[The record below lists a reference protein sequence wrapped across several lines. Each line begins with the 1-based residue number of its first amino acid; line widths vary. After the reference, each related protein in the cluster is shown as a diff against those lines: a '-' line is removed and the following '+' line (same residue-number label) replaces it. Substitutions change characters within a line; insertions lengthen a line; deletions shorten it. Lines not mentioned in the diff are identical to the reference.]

1 TKYTDNNENS
11 TTVYQTTTTTYSKD
25 NQIIEQKKEGGNG
38 AGTTQYTYLADKVTL
53 DKTVMTP
60 TSGSIQTTQYAYE
73 WWDSAKQSK
82 ITTTVDGLKGE
93 TSLSY
98 NINGH
103 LTDFVDD
110 RNTNNRRVATYINN
124 SQGMVLQRNELI
136 NDSINRYRNF
146 YYVNGQRVGDLSND
160 GPSREDYVQNLQN
173 NRATATQAKDFKP
186 ISSADFDQNFEPINA
201 QYPSSASTSYVVNNG
216 DTLQSIALSVWGDAS
231 MWYMLA
237 DVNGLSATDKLTA
250 GQVLTVPN
258 KVTNIHNNSETFR
271 PYNPGEAIGNTQPT
285 VPSPP
290 PPPKPKKKC
299 GGIAQI
305 VMIVVAVVATIF
317 TAGAAL
323 SVIAPGMS
331 LFAGGLSVLAG
342 TSSLG
347 IAGSMAVAAG
357 AAAVGSAASQL
368 VGKAMGVVDSFSWSQ
383 VGISALTAA
392 ATAGV
397 GGALAPAAGAAG
409 TTGATVTQS
418 SWASA
423 AKTAINNGG
432 WVAKG
437 AVYGAVSYGSTYL
450 ANQVFGNN
458 QSFSWASLG
467 SSIVGSIAAAGIGAK
482 GVFERLGTTASPYAY
497 SLAGANAAAVIDDK
511 WFGGSKPDYLNVSM
525 AAIANT
531 VGRQFGENAEEW
543 FNYPTTKTLSIYDE
557 NAFSFLS
564 TDYNSQQPMYGDAS
578 RYNGSLP
585 DTVGLETIAISAS
598 DRKDLYLDIA
608 KEAPKDNSLNITN
621 ALDGAKSFFQNRAQ
635 ALEEWGSASVP
646 FQYSW
651 ATPKINTGNPRL
663 DRYYFQPVNDVFNT
677 TANVGWNAL
686 KLVGNTAA
694 IVSNSPVALFSAVS
708 GDYEASQQ
716 FYEDLYLSNPLTA
729 SIGGLRSG
737 LGYIRDVREFNKA
750 TVVGRTIGANQR
762 GSASLGLLNDI
773 PAGST
778 TGEVLTASMP
788 VTKSPGAILRDKW
801 GYLSSAERQN
811 LIVSKGE
818 AVAER
823 WVNKFE
829 DNLNQTYFANKPK
842 FMQAHF
848 VEKHGPDIPLRPNL
862 EARAIDGRHPRTG
875 IPSKTG
881 RPQTSS
887 QFYSWRT
894 QMDVINEAITR
905 DIRGLPR
912 YNAGLDKQGDLI
924 PAVVGY
930 KASGVGHGFTP
941 TRRGQEAP
949 SYNSQ
954 MNGWKVVFD
963 DDHHVPYTAYPTK

>member
-1 TKYTDNNENS
+1 
-11 TTVYQTTTTTYSKD
+11 
-25 NQIIEQKKEGGNG
+25 
-38 AGTTQYTYLADKVTL
+38 
-53 DKTVMTP
+53 
-60 TSGSIQTTQYAYE
+60 
-73 WWDSAKQSK
+73 
-82 ITTTVDGLKGE
+82 
-93 TSLSY
+93 
-98 NINGH
+98 
-103 LTDFVDD
+103 
-110 RNTNNRRVATYINN
+110 
-124 SQGMVLQRNELI
+124 
-136 NDSINRYRNF
+136 
-146 YYVNGQRVGDLSND
+146 
-160 GPSREDYVQNLQN
+160 
-173 NRATATQAKDFKP
+173 
-186 ISSADFDQNFEPINA
+186 
-201 QYPSSASTSYVVNNG
+201 
-216 DTLQSIALSVWGDAS
+216 
-231 MWYMLA
+231 
-237 DVNGLSATDKLTA
+237 
-250 GQVLTVPN
+250 
-258 KVTNIHNNSETFR
+258 
-271 PYNPGEAIGNTQPT
+271 
-285 VPSPP
+285 
-290 PPPKPKKKC
+290 
-299 GGIAQI
+299 
-305 VMIVVAVVATIF
+305 
-317 TAGAAL
+317 
-323 SVIAPGMS
+323 
-331 LFAGGLSVLAG
+331 
-342 TSSLG
+342 
-347 IAGSMAVAAG
+347 
-357 AAAVGSAASQL
+357 
-368 VGKAMGVVDSFSWSQ
+368 
-383 VGISALTAA
+383 A

-409 TTGATVTQS
+409 TTGATATQS

-511 WFGGSKPDYLNVSM
+511 WFGGAKPDYLNVSM

-531 VGRQFGENAEEW
+531 VGRQFGENADRWFADSNTNDLVANFNEEE
-543 FNYPTTKTLSIYDE
+543 FLRQEAIRSKTRPL
-557 NAFSFLS
+557 LV
-564 TDYNSQQPMYGDAS
+564 DAS
-578 RYNGSLP
+578 YKSGTVS
-585 DTVGLETIAISAS
+585 DTVHILPTIHVSAS
-598 DRKDLYLDIA
+598 GKTPWIDDDNMLY
-608 KEAPKDNSLNITN
+608 
-621 ALDGAKSFFQNRAQ
+621 ALEGAKSFFQNRAQ
-635 ALEEWGSASVP
+635 ALEEWGNASVP

-663 DRYYFQPVNDVFNT
+663 DRYYFQPVNDLFNT
-677 TANVGWNAL
+677 TANIGWNAL
-686 KLVGNTAA
+686 KLAGNTAA

-729 SIGGLRSG
+729 SIGGVRSG

-750 TVVGRTIGANQR
+750 NVVGRTIGTSQR
-762 GSASLGLLNDI
+762 GSTSLGLLNDI
-773 PAGST
+773 PVGST

-788 VTKSPGAILRDKW
+788 VSKSPGAILRDKW

-848 VEKHGPDIPLRPNL
+848 VEKHAPDIPLRPNL

-930 KASGVGHGFTP
+930 KASGVGQGFTP

>member
-1 TKYTDNNENS
+1 AA
-11 TTVYQTTTTTYSKD
+11 
-25 NQIIEQKKEGGNG
+25 
-38 AGTTQYTYLADKVTL
+38 AGLMA
-53 DKTVMTP
+53 
-60 TSGSIQTTQYAYE
+60 
-73 WWDSAKQSK
+73 
-82 ITTTVDGLKGE
+82 GLG
-93 TSLSY
+93 
-98 NINGH
+98 
-103 LTDFVDD
+103 
-110 RNTNNRRVATYINN
+110 
-124 SQGMVLQRNELI
+124 
-136 NDSINRYRNF
+136 
-146 YYVNGQRVGDLSND
+146 
-160 GPSREDYVQNLQN
+160 
-173 NRATATQAKDFKP
+173 
-186 ISSADFDQNFEPINA
+186 SSAFGV
-201 QYPSSASTSYVVNNG
+201 SAAFSAGLTAMSTS
-216 DTLQSIALSVWGDAS
+216 
-231 MWYMLA
+231 
-237 DVNGLSATDKLTA
+237 
-250 GQVLTVPN
+250 
-258 KVTNIHNNSETFR
+258 
-271 PYNPGEAIGNTQPT
+271 
-285 VPSPP
+285 
-290 PPPKPKKKC
+290 
-299 GGIAQI
+299 
-305 VMIVVAVVATIF
+305 
-317 TAGAAL
+317 
-323 SVIAPGMS
+323 
-331 LFAGGLSVLAG
+331 
-342 TSSLG
+342 
-347 IAGSMAVAAG
+347 AVAAG
-357 AAAVGSAASQL
+357 IGAAVGSAASQL
-368 VGKAMGVVDSFSWSQ
+368 AGKAMGVVDSFSWKQ

-397 GGALAPAAGAAG
+397 GGALSSAGGTVG
-409 TTGATVTQS
+409 TTGATATQS
-418 SWASA
+418 SWLSA

-437 AVYGAVSYGSTYL
+437 AISGVISYGSNYL

-482 GVFERLGTTASPYAY
+482 GLLDGLGTTVSPYAY

-525 AAIANT
+525 AAIANAG
-531 VGRQFGENAEEW
+531 VRQFGENADGWFADSNTNDLVANFNEEE
-543 FNYPTTKTLSIYDE
+543 FLRQEAIRSKTRPLYVADNSRNKDVISDYHPNQLPTISIRASQEGELMAGVIGDNLYIED
-557 NAFSFLS
+557 
-564 TDYNSQQPMYGDAS
+564 NSIKGELYTIKVEAEI
-578 RYNGSLP
+578 P
-585 DTVGLETIAISAS
+585 DTT
-598 DRKDLYLDIA
+598 
-608 KEAPKDNSLNITN
+608 TN
-621 ALDGAKSFFQNRAQ
+621 TLDGARSFFQNRLQ
-635 ALEEWGSASVP
+635 ALEEWGNASVP

-651 ATPKINTGNPRL
+651 ATPTINTGNPRL

>member
-1 TKYTDNNENS
+1 
-11 TTVYQTTTTTYSKD
+11 
-25 NQIIEQKKEGGNG
+25 
-38 AGTTQYTYLADKVTL
+38 
-53 DKTVMTP
+53 
-60 TSGSIQTTQYAYE
+60 
-73 WWDSAKQSK
+73 
-82 ITTTVDGLKGE
+82 
-93 TSLSY
+93 
-98 NINGH
+98 H

-271 PYNPGEAIGNTQPT
+271 PYNPGDAIGNTQPT

-305 VMIVVAVVATIF
+305 IMIVVAVVVTVVVSYF
-317 TAGAAL
+317 GGPQAGAAVAKGFTAL
-323 SVIAPGMS
+323 GASAS
-331 LFAGGLSVLAG
+331 TAAAAG
-342 TSSLG
+342 TVATAATAAA
-347 IAGSMAVAAG
+347 AGSV
-357 AAAVGSAASQL
+357 ASQL
-368 VGKAMGVVDSFSWSQ
+368 AGKAMGVVDSFSWTQ
-383 VGISALTAA
+383 VGISALSAGI
-392 ATAGV
+392 TAGV
-397 GGALAPAAGAAG
+397 VGALAPTAGTAG
-409 TTGATVTQS
+409 TTGATATQGSWVTT
-418 SWASA
+418 
-423 AKTAINNGG
+423 AKEAIEKGG

-437 AVYGAVSYGSTYL
+437 IVSGVTSYGSNYI

-467 SSIVGSIAAAGIGAK
+467 SSIVSSIVAAGMGEK
-482 GVFERLGTTASPYAY
+482 GVFDVLGKTASPYAY

-511 WFGGSKPDYLNVSM
+511 WFGGAKPNYLNVSM

-578 RYNGSLP
+578 RYNGSLA

-663 DRYYFQPVNDVFNT
+663 DRYYFQPVNDLFNT
-677 TANVGWNAL
+677 TANIGWNAL
-686 KLVGNTAA
+686 KLAGNTAA
-694 IVSNSPVALFSAVS
+694 IVSNLPAAGFSIIS

-729 SIGGLRSG
+729 SIGGVRSG

-750 TVVGRTIGANQR
+750 NVVGRTIGTSQR

-788 VTKSPGAILRDKW
+788 APPIKALYPSTETTRIKAPFVNTASRTLHFDNIDTFNRAANNPIPNTSYKYGGITWTTDSQARVSMIEGEVSLKNHGRYVTSGEPNATVLGYEGALEDVGFHYIGNQFNGPINRLNVIPGSGRSVIRSDGTLLK
-801 GYLSSAERQN
+801 
-811 LIVSKGE
+811 
-818 AVAER
+818 
-823 WVNKFE
+823 
-829 DNLNQTYFANKPK
+829 NLNQSRYKTDFENPIAEIYKQTGKNVPVKIESIYKRGNSTSRPDSFVTMFQKPNGEWERIK
-842 FMQAHF
+842 F
-848 VEKHGPDIPLRPNL
+848 EN
-862 EARAIDGRHPRTG
+862 RAGG
-875 IPSKTG
+875 
-881 RPQTSS
+881 
-887 QFYSWRT
+887 
-894 QMDVINEAITR
+894 
-905 DIRGLPR
+905 
-912 YNAGLDKQGDLI
+912 
-924 PAVVGY
+924 
-930 KASGVGHGFTP
+930 
-941 TRRGQEAP
+941 
-949 SYNSQ
+949 
-954 MNGWKVVFD
+954 
-963 DDHHVPYTAYPTK
+963 

>member
-1 TKYTDNNENS
+1 
-11 TTVYQTTTTTYSKD
+11 
-25 NQIIEQKKEGGNG
+25 
-38 AGTTQYTYLADKVTL
+38 
-53 DKTVMTP
+53 
-60 TSGSIQTTQYAYE
+60 
-73 WWDSAKQSK
+73 
-82 ITTTVDGLKGE
+82 
-93 TSLSY
+93 
-98 NINGH
+98 
-103 LTDFVDD
+103 
-110 RNTNNRRVATYINN
+110 
-124 SQGMVLQRNELI
+124 
-136 NDSINRYRNF
+136 
-146 YYVNGQRVGDLSND
+146 
-160 GPSREDYVQNLQN
+160 
-173 NRATATQAKDFKP
+173 
-186 ISSADFDQNFEPINA
+186 
-201 QYPSSASTSYVVNNG
+201 
-216 DTLQSIALSVWGDAS
+216 
-231 MWYMLA
+231 
-237 DVNGLSATDKLTA
+237 
-250 GQVLTVPN
+250 
-258 KVTNIHNNSETFR
+258 
-271 PYNPGEAIGNTQPT
+271 
-285 VPSPP
+285 
-290 PPPKPKKKC
+290 
-299 GGIAQI
+299 
-305 VMIVVAVVATIF
+305 VVATIF

-323 SVIAPGMS
+323 SVLAPGMS

-368 VGKAMGVVDSFSWSQ
+368 AGKAMGVVDHFSWSQ

-409 TTGATVTQS
+409 TTGATATQS

-437 AVYGAVSYGSTYL
+437 AVYGAASYGSTYL

-458 QSFSWASLG
+458 QSFSWAALG

-511 WFGGSKPDYLNVSM
+511 WFGGAKPDYLNVSM

-663 DRYYFQPVNDVFNT
+663 DRYYFQPVNDLFNT
-677 TANVGWNAL
+677 TANIGWNAL
-686 KLVGNTAA
+686 KLAGNTAA
-694 IVSNSPVALFSAVS
+694 IVSNLPAAGFSIIS

-729 SIGGLRSG
+729 SIGGVRSG

-750 TVVGRTIGANQR
+750 NVVGRTIGTSQR

-788 VTKSPGAILRDKW
+788 APPIKALYPSTETTRIKAPFVNTASRTLHFDNIDTFNRAANNPIPNTSYKYGGITWTTDSQARVSMIEGEVSLKNHGRYVTSGEPNATVLGYEGALEDVGFHYIGNQFNGPINRLNVIPGSGRSVIRSDGTLLK
-801 GYLSSAERQN
+801 
-811 LIVSKGE
+811 
-818 AVAER
+818 
-823 WVNKFE
+823 
-829 DNLNQTYFANKPK
+829 NLNQSRYKTDFENPIAEIYKQTGKNVPVKIESIYKRGNSTSRPDSFVTMFQKPNGEWERIK
-842 FMQAHF
+842 F
-848 VEKHGPDIPLRPNL
+848 EN
-862 EARAIDGRHPRTG
+862 RAGG
-875 IPSKTG
+875 
-881 RPQTSS
+881 
-887 QFYSWRT
+887 
-894 QMDVINEAITR
+894 
-905 DIRGLPR
+905 
-912 YNAGLDKQGDLI
+912 
-924 PAVVGY
+924 
-930 KASGVGHGFTP
+930 
-941 TRRGQEAP
+941 
-949 SYNSQ
+949 
-954 MNGWKVVFD
+954 
-963 DDHHVPYTAYPTK
+963 